1 MERKLDV
8 DKERDMTKYLWDDC
22 IPHDF
27 YQGKPN
33 LTYQKASNIFKN
45 YLLEELNRIN
55 MLKYKMEEKFPLI
68 HYIYLLLF
76 SKIYNRTN
84 SSK

>member
-55 MLKYKMEEKFPLI
+55 MLKYKQIVQYWITIIII
-68 HYIYLLLF
+68 HIQTITIL
-76 SKIYNRTN
+76 
-84 SSK
+84 